1 MHRKI
6 LYIGNK
12 LAKAG
17 YTPTTIDRLG
27 PRLEGLGY
35 RVRYASGQKSIFL
48 RMLHMCWAVMRHTDK
63 DTSVLIDTYSTRNFW
78 YAVWTARIARW
89 KGVDYLPI
97 LHGGNLPQ
105 RLESAPNTAGK
116 LFHGARVNVSPSPY
130 LLEAFRDKGYT
141 KLVHIP
147 NFIDLSEYPFTTE
160 RPVYPKLLWVRSF
173 AKIYNPMLAIRVVEQ
188 LLDHHPKVSL
198 LMIGP
203 DKDGSLAHCKRYA
216 QENGLPVS
224 FTGRLSREEWTETSK
239 DCSLLLNTTNFDNMP
254 VSVIEA
260 MALGLPI
267 VSTNVGGMPYLVR
280 DGVDGILLPPND
292 EKAMARAIQDL
303 LADPERA
310 RKMAENARKKVER
323 FDWREVAEQWRELL
337 GE

>member
-1 MHRKI
+1 
-6 LYIGNK
+6 
-12 LAKAG
+12 
-17 YTPTTIDRLG
+17 
-27 PRLEGLGY
+27 
-35 RVRYASGQKSIFL
+35 
-48 RMLHMCWAVMRHTDK
+48 
-63 DTSVLIDTYSTRNFW
+63 
-78 YAVWTARIARW
+78 
-89 KGVDYLPI
+89 
-97 LHGGNLPQ
+97 
-105 RLESAPNTAGK
+105 
-116 LFHGARVNVSPSPY
+116 
-130 LLEAFRDKGYT
+130 
-141 KLVHIP
+141 
-147 NFIDLSEYPFTTE
+147 
-160 RPVYPKLLWVRSF
+160 
-173 AKIYNPMLAIRVVEQ
+173 MLAIRVVEQ